1 MLKGNKYQVLSWR
14 SLFLTPWKHNMLR
27 DKLTQYRLFYSSRD
41 NILLILFIQL
51 CQVNNQFIQTE
62 KFVWTW
68 IVGKFVFCFQAMNK
82 KSEGLGHGSSKVWR
96 TEWPEILIQSF
107 IGEMSLKEID
117 FKWITFFY
125 ASSIFHILSLSLS
138 NQRFFPESW
147 SSALLFDF
155 LFLSKG
161 ISTQQWIRTS
171 IPINK
176 RYHLLF
182 HKIITFG
189 IFPHGLKGKSSFLW
203 YMKTKHPAG

>member
-1 MLKGNKYQVLSWR
+1 MVFVSKLWIKSLRGLDMVVLKFR
-14 SLFLTPWKHNMLR
+14 
-27 DKLTQYRLFYSSRD
+27 
-41 NILLILFIQL
+41 
-51 CQVNNQFIQTE
+51 
-62 KFVWTW
+62 
-68 IVGKFVFCFQAMNK
+68 
-82 KSEGLGHGSSKVWR
+82 R

-107 IGEMSLKEID
+107 IHEISLKEID

-138 NQRFFPESW
+138 DQRFFPESW

-176 RYHLLF
+176 GYHLLF

-189 IFPHGLKGKSSFLW
+189 IFPHGLKGKSSFHW
-203 YMKTKHPAG
+203 YMKTNHSAG